1 MNSKY
6 IAGIIT
12 LRQFLSHMVWG
23 ELDVLFIDLPIGT
36 GDESLSTIRLLP
48 NSDGV
53 IIVPMPSELSRTI
66 GDVASR
72 FVQEWNCP
80 Q

>member
-12 LRQFLSHMVWG
+12 LRQFLSHVVWG
-23 ELDVLFIDLPIGT
+23 ELDVLFIDLPLGT
-36 GDESLSTIRLLP
+36 GDESLSTILLLP
-48 NSDGV
+48 KSDGV
-53 IIVPMPSELSRTI
+53 IIVTMPPEISRTI
-66 GDVASR
+66 VDVASR